1 MALYIRI
8 SVEYIPRSGVTG
20 HRMCTFYGQILA
32 DTTKQLLKVVVPVY
46 TPSAG
51 FENSCYS
58 ASLPIIDF
66 QLKNVFSHFGVCVI
80 ASHYGFNLHL
90 LDACEVEHLFLHLLA
105 ICISSLVKHLFRSF
119 VRHSLAV
126 RTWMNYLISWSTVLK
141 IRKIGIMSS
150 NFRFPWVVSMNN
162 QSKLVWIPGLHFS
175 EVLKNYLWNIFCID
189 SIYLNIMIFKDG
201 RSREWVEWPF

>member
-1 MALYIRI
+1 MALYIWI

-80 ASHYGFNLHL
+80 VSHYGFNLHL
-90 LDACEVEHLFLHLLA
+90 LHA
-105 ICISSLVKHLFRSF
+105 S
-119 VRHSLAV
+119 
-126 RTWMNYLISWSTVLK
+126 
-141 IRKIGIMSS
+141 G
-150 NFRFPWVVSMNN
+150 
-162 QSKLVWIPGLHFS
+162 
-175 EVLKNYLWNIFCID
+175 
-189 SIYLNIMIFKDG
+189 G
-201 RSREWVEWPF
+201 R